1 MIAAAK
7 PRIQVR
13 QGGAAGF
20 KAQRRGVA
28 GCGGLLV
35 LVVLGLLPGLEMVC

>member
-1 MIAAAK
+1 LGGVDRGGEAAH
-7 PRIQVR
+7 P
-13 QGGAAGF
+13 GAPAWG
-20 KAQRRGVA
+20 RGIEGAEA